1 MDLETLLQYIDIGNE
16 DQDIEFKSATWN
28 LPKDVWETV
37 SAFANTEGGYIILG
51 VSETRQ
57 GLNISGVIDPNQL
70 IKEFWDGHNNSQ
82 KLSVPICGN
91 SDIQIQAIDENNL
104 VIIRIPRAS
113 RIQRPVYIN
122 NNPMTGTYKR
132 NYEGDYRCSAPEV
145 KQMLRDA
152 SDDPQ
157 DYQILDGFDL
167 TDLDSDTLKA
177 FRQRFSNREPDH
189 PWLAKDDKDLLY
201 QLGGWR
207 RDRTTGKDGLTIAGL
222 LMFGQERSIL
232 DALPHHHLDYQE
244 HFSTDPE
251 QRWTYRLTLDGKW
264 APNLFNFY
272 YRVYNRLVNDLAVPF
287 QLDRDATRKGETH
300 VHQALREALVNT
312 LIHADHRSTRSIVI
326 IKKIDRFEF
335 SNPGRLRITI
345 QELYAGGVT
354 DPRNPNL
361 QKMFQMLG
369 LGEKAGSGFQKII
382 RAWKEQLWYIPHVS
396 EKLETDLTSVKL
408 AMVSL
413 IPERIENTLRELVGE
428 KYSSLTELER
438 MILVGTHEFEPITNT
453 DIQCFRH
460 EHPRDIGE
468 CLQGLVKNGYLEKS
482 GRGRGTRYTLPM
494 SSQPDLLWL
503 LSDSEHYESNSEHKP
518 VNSEHKPVDSEHKP
532 VNSEHNENSDLLKVA
547 APVRETKRVKPE
559 VMQDTI
565 AKLCAGKYLSLK
577 ELAQLLNR
585 SSHTIRTHYIEP
597 MLSKGLLELKYP
609 DRTNHPQQAYKTGSP
624 PP

>member
-16 DQDIEFKSATWN
+16 DQDIEFKSATWT

-51 VSETRQ
+51 VSETSQ
-57 GLNISGVIDPNQL
+57 GMNISGVIDPNQL

-82 KLSVPICGN
+82 KLSTPICGN
-91 SDIQIQAIDENNL
+91 SDMQIQAIEENNL

-132 NYEGDYRCSAPEV
+132 NYEGDYRCSASEV

-152 SDDPQ
+152 SDDLQ

-189 PWLAKDDKDLLY
+189 PWLAKDDRDLLY

-207 RDRTTGKDGLTIAGL
+207 RDRTTGKEGLTIAGL

-232 DALPHHHLDYQE
+232 DALPYYHLDYQE
-244 HFSTDPE
+244 NFSTDPE

-264 APNLFNFY
+264 VPNLFNFY

-287 QLDRDATRKGETH
+287 QLDQDATRKGETH

-312 LIHADHRSTRSIVI
+312 LIHADHFSTRSIVI
-326 IKKIDRFEF
+326 IKKTDRFEF

-345 QELYAGGVT
+345 QELYGGGIT

-369 LGEKAGSGFQKII
+369 LGEKAGSGFQKIL
-382 RAWKEQLWYIPHVS
+382 RAWKEQQWYIPDVS
-396 EKLETDLTSVKL
+396 EKLEQDLTSVIL
-408 AMVSL
+408 PMVGF
-413 IPERIENTLRELVGE
+413 IPETIEKELRDLVRDN
-428 KYSSLTELER
+428 YSSLTELER
-438 MILVGTHEFEPITNT
+438 IILACTHKFGEITNT
-453 DIQCFRH
+453 DIQYFRN

-468 CLQGLVKNGYLEKS
+468 CLKGLVKNGYLEQS
-482 GRGRGTRYTLPM
+482 GRSRGTRYTLANQ
-494 SSQPDLLWL
+494 SEPDLFSL
-503 LSDSEHYESNSEHKP
+503 LPNSEHYEANSEHYEANSEHYE
-518 VNSEHKPVDSEHKP
+518 VNSEHYER
-532 VNSEHNENSDLLKVA
+532 LKQISTA
-547 APVRETKRVKPE
+547 VRETGRAKQEDVKK
-559 VMQDTI
+559 VILQ
-565 AKLCAGKYLSLK
+565 LCSEHYLSLRTIA
-577 ELAQLLNR
+577 ELLGRKPNSVR
-585 SSHTIRTHYIEP
+585 NHYVNP
-597 MLSKGLLELKYP
+597 MLDEGLLELKYP
-609 DRTNHPQQAYKTGSP
+609 DRANHPQQAYKTGSP
-624 PP
+624 PTP